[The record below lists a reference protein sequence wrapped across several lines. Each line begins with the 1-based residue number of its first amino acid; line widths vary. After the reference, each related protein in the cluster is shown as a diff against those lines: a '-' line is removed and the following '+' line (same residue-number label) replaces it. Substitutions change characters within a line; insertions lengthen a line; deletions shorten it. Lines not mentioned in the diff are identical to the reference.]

1 MEITVVEPRPQP
13 PTLHLPAASFL
24 STLLAHAGVTGE
36 EALVIEAPYFAWAWR
51 ALIRA
56 SAAAAL
62 AARISAALAGAA
74 CGPPA

>member
-24 STLLAHAGVTGE
+24 SLAHAGLTGE
-36 EALVIEAPYFAWAWR
+36 EALVIEALYFAWAWR

-74 CGPPA
+74 